1 MTRFR
6 AHPPIK
12 WTVTMTKRL
21 PDEHEAIEGA
31 GVASATAV
39 GLLKDAD
46 LLAGAGSY
54 GTAVSL
60 AVLGFEESVKARTLG
75 AIAAAAAMG
84 HRPGFSDDDLR
95 RIIYSGHRERH
106 AAGFVQHVAA
116 AFPGVYGKLMLGMS
130 VSAEGTAMLG
140 ELAGLL
146 STANAG
152 KQAGFYSEFDPES
165 GSWSSPGSVTEA
177 EFAKIRGLI
186 GGYVAETQRQLD
198 EFTGY
203 RSSADGRAEVG

>member
-1 MTRFR
+1 M
-6 AHPPIK
+6 A
-12 WTVTMTKRL
+12 KRL

-31 GVASATAV
+31 GTASATAA

-46 LLAGAGSY
+46 LLASTGSY
-54 GTAVSL
+54 RTAVSL

-75 AIAAAAAMG
+75 AIAAAASMG
-84 HRPGFSDDDLR
+84 RSPGFSDDDLR
-95 RIIYSGHRERH
+95 KIIYTGHSQRH

-116 AFPGVYGKLMLGMS
+116 AFPGVYGKLMLGMP
-130 VSAEGTAMLG
+130 VSAEGTAMLE

-152 KQAGFYSEFDPES
+152 KQVGLYTDFDPES
-165 GSWSSPGSVTEA
+165 GSWSSPGSATEA
-177 EFAKIRGLI
+177 EFTKVRGLI

-198 EFTGY
+198 EFTRY
-203 RSSADGRAEVG
+203 RPTASA